1 MRIRISALG
10 VGNWNSGPEIP
21 VIGSECIR
29 RGCRSEQ
36 SIAFTLLEV
45 MVACAVFFMAAFAIM
60 EMVTGSLKAAKVL
73 QQREPD
79 PGIILAALSLTN
91 SFEEGSMSG
100 NYEDI
105 APGMYPGY
113 RWEAF
118 MEEVGSNG
126 LYEVKVL
133 SYNEKRH
140 SENPVVIVT
149 QFWRPQ
155 SKPGAATKGR

>member
-1 MRIRISALG
+1 MKLLPSRSCGRESARL
-10 VGNWNSGPEIP
+10 E
-21 VIGSECIR
+21 ER
-29 RGCRSEQ
+29 RRLASVAKVPRWRGTG
-36 SIAFTLLEV
+36 FTLLEV
-45 MVACAVFFMAAFAIM
+45 MVACTIFFMVAFAIM
-60 EMVTGSLKAAKVL
+60 ELVTRGLRAAKAL
-73 QQREPD
+73 EQREPD

-118 MEEVGSNG
+118 LDEVGSNG
-126 LYEVKVL
+126 LYEVKVM

-140 SENPVVIVT
+140 SENPVVIVG